1 MDLSEKDDVNVA
13 TEKLE
18 KSKVDSLTMTQ
29 FRKTMLLA
37 GMAVDELDPDKKAQL
52 SARALLAQSVA
63 IAHFAAESPTFAES
77 AAERAAHKVGSM
89 LVAAHVDDCER
100 KRQAKAQ
107 VVTPDDVP
115 WSVIWKRMAL
125 KSPYAVAMIMVAL
138 VLRGYGGK
146 IIDFFL

>member
-13 TEKLE
+13 TDKLE

-37 GMAVDELDPDKKAQL
+37 GMAVDENRPEEKAQL

-77 AAERAAHKVGSM
+77 AAERVAHKVGAM
-89 LVAAHVDDCER
+89 LVSAHADDCER
-100 KRQAKAQ
+100 KRQARIQ
-107 VVTPDDVP
+107 SDRPDDVP
-115 WSVIWKRMAL
+115 WSVILKRMAMRA
-125 KSPYAVAMIMVAL
+125 PYAVAMIVVAL